1 MELSQLKVFFEVS
14 EHLNFSKAAKKLHL
28 SQPAVSIRIKSLE
41 KSLNVELFKRS
52 QNKLQLTK
60 AGIETKKTCLKI
72 FEEISLLQE
81 KLNEEKHQQ
90 EKLNLFFNVNTQENL
105 INKLIL
111 IFEDSLKELIRSR
124 FNDDGPW
131 PNSLQNLEEGKSL
144 LLEAN
149 NNHDKELINLAINSI
164 KKSL

>member
-41 KSLNVELFKRS
+41 KSLKVELFKRS
-52 QNKLQLTK
+52 QNKLELTE

-111 IFEDSLKELIRSR
+111 IF
-124 FNDDGPW
+124 
-131 PNSLQNLEEGKSL
+131 
-144 LLEAN
+144 
-149 NNHDKELINLAINSI
+149 
-164 KKSL
+164 